1 MSGRVVV
8 VGLGPGEPGLVS
20 TAALEAIAHVA
31 CRFLRTTRHPSAH
44 LAEPARSFDQLYEQA
59 DDIEAVYTRI
69 VDALVAAAGSEGQV
83 LYAVP
88 GSPFVAE
95 RTVELLRCAP
105 GIEVV
110 TVPSLSFLD
119 LAWDRLGVDPVDAGV
134 RMVDGHAFAE
144 QAAGQAGPFL
154 VSQCDTR
161 LVLSAV
167 KLSLDDGPKVTVMQR
182 LGLPDEAVFDVEWDD
197 LDRSF
202 EPDHLT
208 CVWLPRLAAPVAAE
222 LVRFAELVRVLR
234 AECPWDRSQT
244 HQSLTRHLIEETYE
258 VLDAIDALGGPDD
271 SQGYAHLEEE
281 LGDLLFQVGFHA
293 NLAAEAGQF
302 ELADVARGIHDKLV
316 ERHPHV
322 FGPPGQPV
330 PNWEEQ
336 KKREKG
342 RASVMDGVPG
352 HLPSLLYAYKM
363 QSKAASVGFDWKNA
377 AGAWAKIDE
386 ELAELRAAID
396 DGPDAGVAVND
407 ELGDVLFS
415 MVNVARHL
423 GVDPEAAL
431 RAAARK
437 FRARFV
443 AMEQLAAARGVPVDD
458 DLWDQVK
465 ASEGS

>member
-1 MSGRVVV
+1 MSDRVVV
-8 VGLGPGEPGLVS
+8 VGLGPGDPGLIS
-20 TAALEAIAHVA
+20 TAALDAIAAVPS
-31 CRFLRTTRHPSAH
+31 RFVRTTRHPSAH
-44 LAEPARSFDQLYEQA
+44 LAGPARSFDQLYEQA
-59 DDIEAVYTRI
+59 GSIEEVYTGI
-69 VDALVAAAGSEGQV
+69 VDALVAAARSEGQV

-95 RTVELLRCAP
+95 RTVDLLRDTS

-110 TVPSLSFLD
+110 TVPSLSFMD
-119 LAWDRLGVDPVDAGV
+119 LAWARIGVDPVDAGV
-134 RMVDGHAFAE
+134 RLVDGHAFAE
-144 QAAGQAGPFL
+144 QAAGQPGPFL
-154 VSQCDTR
+154 VSQCDTK
-161 LVLSAV
+161 LVLSDI
-167 KLSLDDGPKVTVMQR
+167 KLTLDDGPTVTVLQR
-182 LGLPDEAVFDVEWDD
+182 LGLPDEAVFEVAWEE

-258 VLDAIDALGGPDD
+258 VLDAIDALTGPDD
-271 SQGYAHLEEE
+271 SEGYAHLEEE

-322 FGPPGQPV
+322 FGPAGHPL

-336 KKREKG
+336 KKVEKG
-342 RASVMDGVPG
+342 RDSVMDGVPG
-352 HLPSLLYAYKM
+352 HLPSLLYAHKM

-377 AGAWAKIDE
+377 TGAWAKIDE

-396 DGPDAGVAVND
+396 SDAGAGGAVSD

-431 RAAARK
+431 RASAGK
-437 FRARFV
+437 FRTRFM
-443 AMEQLAAARGVPVDD
+443 AMEQLAAASGMPVDD
-458 DLWDQVK
+458 GLWDQVK